1 MRKLM
6 YGLAAASTL
15 AMASAA
21 NATLVIGTPTTVTTV
36 ASPSTDVGGF
46 NVTFSYN
53 DQHAATP
60 FEELVTF
67 VNTLSGFYG
76 MGVQSTATVNPLT
89 GLPTTASD
97 VDFTGAFLTLA
108 CPVIGSPAACTG
120 FSHIVDFTDMNPGND
135 ISENRATSGLFLPA
149 GSYTIHITGTRG
161 AVSSFDGNLSF
172 FAGTQLPEP
181 ATWALMI
188 LGFGAV
194 GWQLR
199 RRRPVLAQAA

>member
-1 MRKLM
+1 M
-6 YGLAAASTL
+6 YGLAGVSAL

-21 NATLVIGTPTTVTTV
+21 NATLVIGSPTTVTTV
-36 ASPSTDVGGF
+36 ATPNQDVGGF

-67 VNTLSGFYG
+67 VNNLSGFYG
-76 MGVQSTATVNPLT
+76 MGVQTTATIDPNT
-89 GLPTTASD
+89 GLPTVASD
-97 VDFTGAFLTLA
+97 VDFSNAFLTLA
-108 CPVIGSPAACTG
+108 CPTIGAPASCSG
-120 FSHIVDFTDMNPGND
+120 FAHIVDFANTNPGND
-135 ISENRATSGLFLPA
+135 VNETRSTSGLFLPA
-149 GSYTIHITGTRG
+149 GSYTIHIAGTRG
-161 AVSSFDGNLSF
+161 TVSSFDGNLSF
-172 FAGTQLPEP
+172 VAGTQLPEP

-199 RRRPVLAQAA
+199 RRRPILAQAA

>member
-6 YGLAAASTL
+6 YGLAGASAL

-21 NATLVIGTPTTVTTV
+21 NATLVIAAPTTVTTV
-36 ASPSTDVGGF
+36 TAPSTPDGGIH
-46 NVTFSYN
+46 VTFSYN
-53 DQHAATP
+53 DTHTTTP

-67 VNTLSGFYG
+67 VNNLSGFYG
-76 MGVQSTATVNPLT
+76 MGVQSTASLT
-89 GLPTTASD
+89 STGIDAATD
-97 VDFTGAFLTLA
+97 VDFSSVFLTAA
-108 CPVIGSPAACTG
+108 CPILGAPATCSG
-120 FSHIVDFTDMNPGND
+120 LPHIVDFANLGTDV
-135 ISENRATSGLFLPA
+135 SENFSTAGLFLAP
-149 GSYTIHITGTRG
+149 GSYTIHIQGTRG
-161 AVSSFDGNLSF
+161 NASSFDGNLSF
-172 FAGTQLPEP
+172 VAGTQLPEP